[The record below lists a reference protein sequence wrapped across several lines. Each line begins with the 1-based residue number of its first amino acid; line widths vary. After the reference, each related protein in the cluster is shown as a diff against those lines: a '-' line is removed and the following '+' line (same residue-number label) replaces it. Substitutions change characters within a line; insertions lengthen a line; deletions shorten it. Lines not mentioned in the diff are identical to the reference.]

1 MNGDVDPQRP
11 LAAGS
16 LWIGSRRIHRQD
28 LMQTAFRS
36 VLAGLA
42 ALFVSSLAGQASA
55 GVPGA
60 VMITV
65 APPLAEA
72 LIPPSLEA
80 RVVAKEAASEPLDA
94 ETECMAKAVQ
104 HEASNQSLQGQLA
117 VAQLILNRTQSDKFP
132 KTICGVVNQPGQFSH
147 ITQYKPS
154 RQDPRWAVAVA
165 VSRIAQEGMAEAMAP
180 GALFFHAV
188 YVHPKWGKTRE
199 RIARIGAHIFYR

>member
-1 MNGDVDPQRP
+1 LDWQQAEISP
-11 LAAGS
+11 
-16 LWIGSRRIHRQD
+16 D
-28 LMQTAFRS
+28 LMQTASRS
-36 VLAGLA
+36 VLAALA
-42 ALFVSSLAGQASA
+42 ALFVSFLAGQASA
-55 GVPGA
+55 GVAGA
-60 VMITV
+60 VMVTI

-72 LIPPSLEA
+72 LVPPPSLEA

-117 VAQLILNRTQSDKFP
+117 VAQLILNRTLSGAFP
-132 KTICGVVNQPGQFSH
+132 KTICGVVNQPGQFAH
-147 ITQYKPS
+147 IGQYNPP
-154 RQDPRWAVAVA
+154 RHDGRWAVAVA
-165 VSRIAQEGMAEAMAP
+165 VSRIAEEGVAEAMAP